1 MNNEKKRLDQILVEK
16 KLVASRSKAQAMIM
30 AGQIYVND
38 IKITKSGTSFN
49 KNIDISIKKLRSEW
63 VSRGALKLLKIIE
76 TSKIEIKNK
85 ICLDLGSS
93 TGGFTQ
99 VLLKNDA
106 KKIYSVDVGKNQL
119 HEILKKEKK
128 IISIEKC
135 NAKFLDR
142 NVIEDDIDI
151 IVCDVSFISL
161 KKVIKPCLKFL
172 KNNSIII
179 ALIKPQFEVEKKLLK
194 KGIVTNT
201 IIHKKICEEIS
212 MWFESNCSSEVLN
225 LIQSPLLGP
234 KGNKEFLIYCKYYKN
249 LKQ

>member
-1 MNNEKKRLDQILVEK
+1 LNNEKKRLDQILVEK